1 MSKECIKVIKEGK
14 FSISERNKKMK
25 KIYEGVLG

>member
-14 FSISERNKKMK
+14 FSIKERNKKMN